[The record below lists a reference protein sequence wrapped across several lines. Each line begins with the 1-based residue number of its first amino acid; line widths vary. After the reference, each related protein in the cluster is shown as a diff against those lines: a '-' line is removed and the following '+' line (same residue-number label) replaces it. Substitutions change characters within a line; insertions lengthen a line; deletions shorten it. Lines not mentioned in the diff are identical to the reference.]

1 VADKLIPEPQR
12 TYVLELLTNLG
23 PAADSFV
30 LAGAQALKFLLPKAR
45 ATRDF
50 DFVLDVVVLREASI
64 PIATILE
71 KLGYVAIPG
80 AQNFQFQ
87 KAIPDSTEI
96 MRIEFMAPSEYK
108 RKNDFRVDVQA
119 NLHAHACDGG
129 KIVLAESELRDLS
142 GRLPNGQDVTIKAR
156 IALPHSLVLLKCL
169 AMDDRY
175 RNVRGPEH
183 AEHDR
188 SEARTH
194 VEDIVA
200 VLTAQTNLAD
210 FRANCSRQ
218 FSAEPPLK
226 PRVSQ
231 IVTDYFADESKPG
244 ILLYEESL
252 RERIAGQGSADS
264 DLRRELQHAQ
274 RLVVSCLALETQK

>member
-1 VADKLIPEPQR
+1 MANKLIPEPQG
-12 TYVLELLTNLG
+12 TYALELLTNLG
-23 PAADSFV
+23 SAADSFV

-50 DFVLDVVVLREASI
+50 DFVLDVVALREASV

-71 KLGYVAIPG
+71 KLGYAAIPG

-87 KAIPDSTEI
+87 KAIPDSIEI

-108 RKNDFRVDVQA
+108 RKNDFRVDIQENV
-119 NLHAHACDGG
+119 HAHACDGG
-129 KIVLAESELRDLS
+129 KIVLAESELRELS
-142 GRLPNGQDVTIKAR
+142 GRLPNGQNATIAVRVT
-156 IALPHSLVLLKCL
+156 LPHSLVLLKCL
-169 AMDDRY
+169 AIDDRY
-175 RNVRGPEH
+175 RNLRGPEH

-210 FRANCSRQ
+210 FRDNFSRQ
-218 FSAEPPLK
+218 FDAELSLK
-226 PRVSQ
+226 PRISQ
-231 IVTDYFADESKPG
+231 IIIDYFADESKPG
-244 ILLYEESL
+244 ILLFEERL
-252 RERIAGQGSADS
+252 RDRIAGQDS
-264 DLRRELQHAQ
+264 SDRELRNELQRAQ
-274 RLVVSCLALETQK
+274 RLVTSCLAL

>member
-1 VADKLIPEPQR
+1 MARKLIPEPQL

-50 DFVLDVVVLREASI
+50 DFVLDVVVLREATI

-80 AQNFQFQ
+80 SQNFQFQ

-119 NLHAHACDGG
+119 NVHAHACDGG
-129 KIVLAESELRDLS
+129 QIALAESELRDLS
-142 GRLPNGQDVTIKAR
+142 GRLPNRQNAAIKVR
-156 IALPHSLVLLKCL
+156 ITLPHSLVLLKCL

-175 RNVRGPEH
+175 RNVRGSEH

-194 VEDIVA
+194 VSSEVQPRSCRITSTSRKPVRFINIC
-200 VLTAQTNLAD
+200 VTAR
-210 FRANCSRQ
+210 FRDA
-218 FSAEPPLK
+218 
-226 PRVSQ
+226 
-231 IVTDYFADESKPG
+231 FAS
-244 ILLYEESL
+244 
-252 RERIAGQGSADS
+252 
-264 DLRRELQHAQ
+264 
-274 RLVVSCLALETQK
+274 

>member
-1 VADKLIPEPQR
+1 VVA
-12 TYVLELLTNLG
+12 
-23 PAADSFV
+23 
-30 LAGAQALKFLLPKAR
+30 
-45 ATRDF
+45 
-50 DFVLDVVVLREASI
+50 LREAAV

-71 KLGYVAIPG
+71 KLGYVAILG

-87 KAIPDSTEI
+87 KEIPDSNEI

-119 NLHAHACDGG
+119 NLHARACDGG
-129 KIVLAESELRDLS
+129 KIVLAESELRDQS
-142 GRLPNGQDVTIKAR
+142 GRLPNGQNATIKIR
-156 IALPHSLVLLKCL
+156 ITLPHSLVLLKCL

-200 VLTAQTNLAD
+200 VLTAQTSVAD
-210 FRANCSRQ
+210 FRAHFARQ
-218 FSAEPPLK
+218 FDAEPLLR

-231 IVTDYFADESKPG
+231 IANHYFADETNPEFCCTKSAYGNVLRATSRP
-244 ILLYEESL
+244 ILACAVNSN
-252 RERIAGQGSADS
+252 APNG
-264 DLRRELQHAQ
+264 
-274 RLVVSCLALETQK
+274 

>member
-1 VADKLIPEPQR
+1 MAHKLIPEPQR

-50 DFVLDVVVLREASI
+50 DFVLDVVALREASI

-87 KAIPDSTEI
+87 KVIPASTEI
-96 MRIEFMAPSEYK
+96 MRVEFMAPSEYK

-129 KIVLAESELRDLS
+129 QIVLTESELRDLS
-142 GRLPNGQDVTIKAR
+142 GRLPNGQNAAIKVR
-156 IALPHSLVLLKCL
+156 ITLPHSLVLLKCL
-169 AMDDRY
+169 ATDDRY

-200 VLTAQTNLAD
+200 VLSAQTSLLD
-210 FRANCSRQ
+210 FRANFARQ
-218 FSAEPPLK
+218 FDAEPPLK

-231 IVTDYFADESKPG
+231 IVTDYFTDESKPG
-244 ILLYEESL
+244 ILLYEERL
-252 RERIAGQGSADS
+252 RERVAGDDSSNS
-264 DLRRELQHAQ
+264 DLRNELQRAR
-274 RLVVSCLALETQK
+274 RLLMSLLPH